1 MSWMND
7 YTIQETMDLTIYPYP
22 NLKRLPSPSNV
33 RGYHQTWYWHSFQP
47 RWTNTL
53 KGKLSIVGMLVL
65 NGLFIKARLYHIFH
79 AVLFFKIQFGQQFVD
94 ALVSLNFSN
103 SRGDEMHSKV
113 SVGLR
118 DIDQKVLKRRSF
130 GACFIENGLTYR
142 VFGSGATIVAAT
154 ATVTTSHQKQKQ
166 QHNSYDH
173 RQRPVRET
181 AKTWAF
187 WYIEIRSY
195 WYRKPIAKIT
205 RSLMCLSNELDIWRL
220 QSVTTNDC
228 RCFPGCVTIPIS
240 QH

>member
-1 MSWMND
+1 MVLTQFSAQAD
-7 YTIQETMDLTIYPYP
+7 KHFEGKAMDIYC
-22 NLKRLPSPSNV
+22 
-33 RGYHQTWYWHSFQP
+33 WYVV
-47 RWTNTL
+47 
-53 KGKLSIVGMLVL
+53 I
-65 NGLFIKARLYHIFH
+65 NGLLIKARLYHIFH

-142 VFGSGATIVAAT
+142 VFGSGATIAAAT

-181 AKTWAF
+181 AKTWAVL
-187 WYIEIRSY
+187 I
-195 WYRKPIAKIT
+195 YRDPVLLI
-205 RSLMCLSNELDIWRL
+205 
-220 QSVTTNDC
+220 
-228 RCFPGCVTIPIS
+228 
-240 QH
+240 